1 MKMPQAKTLN
11 TQELDKVL
19 ETVKWNKY
27 PERDR
32 IMILI
37 SFWSGMRVAEMA
49 SLKIGDVMGHD
60 GNVKTEVRLKPEQTK
75 GNRHRKVLLGEKLR
89 EELVTYIKKLGR
101 KDTHLPLIRSQQ
113 GDGYFIPN
121 ALVQKFKSIY
131 DQAGV
136 FGAFSHSG
144 RRTLITTLANKG
156 TSVRVL
162 QALAGHRHIGTTQ
175 MYIDVNEELMRQ
187 AIENV

>member
-1 MKMPQAKTLN
+1 MPQAKTLN
-11 TQELDKVL
+11 EKELEKVL
-19 ETVKWNKY
+19 EVVKWNKY

-89 EELVTYIKKLGR
+89 EELIAYIKDLDR
-101 KDTHLPLIRSQQ
+101 KDVHLPLIRSQQ
-113 GDGYFIPN
+113 GDGYFRPN

-136 FGAFSHSG
+136 FGASSHSG
-144 RRTLITTLANKG
+144 RRTFITTLANKG

-187 AIENV
+187 AINKV

>member
-1 MKMPQAKTLN
+1 MPQAKTLN
-11 TQELDKVL
+11 IEEIDKVL
-19 ETVKWNKY
+19 EVVKLNKY

-37 SFWSGMRVAEMA
+37 SFWSGMRAGEIA
-49 SLKIGDVMGHD
+49 SLKIGDVLGHD

-89 EELVTYIKKLGR
+89 EELLVYIKDLDQ
-101 KDTHLPLIRSQQ
+101 KDVHLPLIKSQQ
-113 GDGYFIPN
+113 GNGFFRAN
-121 ALVQKFKSIY
+121 ALVQKFKFIY
-131 DQAGV
+131 EQAGV
-136 FGAFSHSG
+136 YGASSHSG
-144 RRTLITTLANKG
+144 RRTFITTLANKG

-175 MYIDVNEELMRQ
+175 MYIDVNEELMRK
-187 AIENV
+187 AIEMV

>member
-1 MKMPQAKTLN
+1 MPQAKTLN
-11 TQELDKVL
+11 IEEIDKVL
-19 ETVKWNKY
+19 EVVKLNKY

-37 SFWSGMRVAEMA
+37 SFWSGMRAGEIA
-49 SLKIGDVMGHD
+49 SLKIGDVLGHD
-60 GNVKTEVRLKPEQTK
+60 GNIKTEVRLKPEQTK
-75 GNRHRKVLLGEKLR
+75 GSRHRKVLLGEKLR
-89 EELVTYIKKLGR
+89 EELVTYIKELEG
-101 KDTHLPLIRSQQ
+101 KDEHLPLIRSQQ
-113 GDGYFIPN
+113 GDGYFRPN

-136 FGAFSHSG
+136 FGASSHSG
-144 RRTLITTLANKG
+144 RRTFITTLANKG

-175 MYIDVNEELMRQ
+175 MYIDVNEELMRK
-187 AIENV
+187 AIEMV